1 MNKTIEQHVIH
12 SKNFI
17 KHQNFKTRTGG
28 VWLQRFSCR
37 SCGLIFASE
46 TTGGYAYITE
56 DVMDDARTHIEYV
69 HPRIFSRPTEHDCYL
84 AGCGNVEG
92 E

>member
-1 MNKTIEQHVIH
+1 
-12 SKNFI
+12 
-17 KHQNFKTRTGG
+17 
-28 VWLQRFSCR
+28 
-37 SCGLIFASE
+37 
-46 TTGGYAYITE
+46 
-56 DVMDDARTHIEYV
+56 MDDARTHIEYV